1 MANALRRWRAE
12 GERFRIMTRREA
24 LKVIAGTGFVLS
36 LESLRGAGATP
47 TTAPAPAGAGGWE
60 HGLRLGMTSYSTRTL
75 SLDETI
81 AVVKLLRLKN
91 AALFRAHCN
100 WETAT
105 PDECRAV
112 RDKLNAAGI
121 ALTGTGVVNLPNDEA
136 KCRKAFENL
145 KAAGVPTM
153 VCKPEPV
160 ALPLVS
166 RLAKEY
172 DQKLAIHNHGPEDKT
187 YPSASDVWKAIQP
200 LDARIGLCFDV
211 GHARR
216 AGDDPVD
223 VIRKYASRLYD
234 VHLKDTIS
242 NRGDLDFGAVEAGS
256 GRLDLRGILRALL
269 DIKYSGV
276 ATYEFDK
283 VIANP
288 VPGLAESF
296 GYVRGLLA
304 AMG

>member
-1 MANALRRWRAE
+1 
-12 GERFRIMTRREA
+12 MTRREA
-24 LKVIAGTGFVLS
+24 LQIIAGTGLALS
-36 LESLRGAGATP
+36 LEQLRGASATP
-47 TTAPAPAGAGGWE
+47 ATAPVPVGAGGWE
-60 HGLRLGMTSYSTRTL
+60 HGLRLGMTTYSTRTL
-75 SLDETI
+75 SLDDSI

-91 AALFRAHCN
+91 AAIFRAHCN

-112 RDKLNAAGI
+112 RDKLAAAGI

-136 KCRKAFENL
+136 KCRKAFENM
-145 KAAGVPTM
+145 KAAGVATM

-166 RLAKEY
+166 KLAREY
-172 DQKLAIHNHGPEDKT
+172 DQKIGIHNHGPEDKT
-187 YPSASDVWKAIQP
+187 YPSASDVWNAIQP
-200 LDARIGLCFDV
+200 HDSRIGLCFDV

-216 AGDDPVD
+216 AGDDPVAI
-223 VIRKYASRLYD
+223 IRKYASRLHD
-234 VHLKDTIS
+234 VHLKDVIS
-242 NRGDLDFGAVEAGS
+242 NKGDLDFGAGAVEAGS
-256 GRLDLRGILRALL
+256 GRLDLPGILRALR

-296 GYVRGLLA
+296 GYIRGLLT

>member
-1 MANALRRWRAE
+1 MSHLSVSSRRDVLKTLAGGAALLPLLGTSIPAFAAAE
-12 GERFRIMTRREA
+12 AAMPA
-24 LKVIAGTGFVLS
+24 DAKTG
-36 LESLRGAGATP
+36 
-47 TTAPAPAGAGGWE
+47 GGWE
-60 HGLRLGMTSYSTRTL
+60 NGLRLGMTTYSTRTFT
-75 SLDETI
+75 LDDSI
-81 AVVKLLRLKN
+81 AVLKVLRLKN
-91 AALFRAHCN
+91 AAVFKAHCN

-105 PDECRAV
+105 PDECLAV
-112 RDKLNAAGI
+112 KKKLADAGI

-160 ALPLVS
+160 ALPLAAK
-166 RLAKEY
+166 LAREY
-172 DQKLAIHNHGPEDKT
+172 DIKLAIHNHGPEDKT
-187 YPSASDVWKAIQP
+187 YPSAADAWNAIQS
-200 LDARIGLCFDV
+200 LDSRVGLCIDV

-216 AGDDPVD
+216 AGDDPVK
-223 VIRKYASRLYD
+223 VIRQYASRLHD
-234 VHLKDTIS
+234 LHLKDTIS
-242 NRGDLDFGAVEAGS
+242 NKGDMDFGSVEAGS
-256 GRLDLRGILRALL
+256 GHIDLPGVLRALK

-296 GYVRGLLA
+296 GYVRGMLKMLA
-304 AMG
+304 AG

>member
-1 MANALRRWRAE
+1 MALPFLGFSSPLLAATTAE
-12 GERFRIMTRREA
+12 A
-24 LKVIAGTGFVLS
+24 PATGNL
-36 LESLRGAGATP
+36 GAG
-47 TTAPAPAGAGGWE
+47 WE
-60 HGLRLGMTSYSTRTL
+60 NGLRLGMTTYSTRTL
-75 SLDETI
+75 SLDDSI
-81 AVVKLLRLKN
+81 AVLKVLRLKN
-91 AALFRAHCN
+91 AAVFRAHCN

-112 RDKLNAAGI
+112 QKKLADAGI

-160 ALPLVS
+160 ALPLVA
-166 RLAKEY
+166 RLAREY
-172 DQKLAIHNHGPEDKT
+172 DLKLAIHNHGPEDKT
-187 YPSASDVWKAIQP
+187 YPSAADAWKAIES
-200 LDARIGLCFDV
+200 LDGRVGLCIDV

-216 AGDDPVD
+216 AGDDPVA
-223 VIRKYASRLYD
+223 VIRKYASRLHD
-234 VHLKDTIS
+234 LHLKDTIS
-242 NRGDLDFGAVEAGS
+242 SKGDMDFGSVEAGS
-256 GRLDLRGILRALL
+256 GRIDLVGVLRALR

-276 ATYEFDK
+276 VTYEFDK

-296 GYVRGLLA
+296 GYVRGVLRMLA
-304 AMG
+304 AAPR